1 MILKSHLYGCYE
13 SLLSSSAKS
22 IFSDAHPKKG
32 FDKIAVHQL
41 ITVSKSDQFSSNS
54 LINTLIVNKEFKISF
69 DTLNKEFFYNKGIKR
84 IKNLYRKNYELIQD
98 TGSDKL
104 GIGYPLLRVFDPKRK
119 KYKFLPILIFKA
131 YLTKDSSNPN
141 IINLSKEGKP
151 EIFFNPILCDF
162 IKDNFNREFVNPLTR
177 YKTNYHYNFYNIINL
192 ISNSCNIEFIDEF
205 FSNKTVLPFDEI
217 FRNKIDEPCPELINN
232 AVIGIYNNSKSSIIS
247 DYKLI
252 LNSDEYSSILS
263 KTINNSKSAFFSG
276 LNLDHSQQKVIKSF
290 ASNNDV
296 VIHGPPGTGKSKTLT
311 GVITYALS
319 QSKSILV
326 VCEKKTAME
335 VLKSNLKELGLE
347 NYCTII
353 NDVRANRR
361 SIVNKVRSFISNY
374 SSKTH
379 NSLFNQ
385 NFKNSSSVIENLE
398 ILVSKVQSIV
408 EEINTNK
415 NKLDEVILDPGI
427 TFSEL
432 VLKNCIYNNNFTDK
446 YDDLKNVFF
455 FNSKEL
461 NGILEVFNS
470 TSNFLLKSPNPYNF
484 GYESINFEYISNF
497 DASEYQ
503 GKIDNLYNKY
513 YDKLLK
519 IKNDLESFIAL
530 SSKMQ
535 IKYYDF
541 IENSDSE
548 LGVIFKLF
556 RNLKNDIL
564 KSKLFNTD
572 FFKKI
577 NSLDFVEQVIF
588 LIESIKKTYLSRK
601 NFYHLMEA
609 NAFISNHNIAYK
621 RLIKCF
627 CNSSTFKSD
636 FLSWYYSETLKLYFV
651 DNFNFNGNGSSKYD
665 LVKEIKHINDLIL
678 AKIYSNLF
686 TKRVNALKLFSK
698 NYEDIKIERFFSK
711 KSSKKKEKLSLRDIS
726 RHPSKILNSFFPV
739 IITTPEVCSNL
750 FPLQKDFFDVVIF
763 DESSQLRVEDSIP
776 ALMRGKK
783 RIVSGDTKQLPPPNF
798 FSKARNIPFLKPSLL
813 EFCVDQKFDEHY
825 LDIHYRS
832 KHPFL
837 IEFSN
842 HAFYNSRLIPIPPKY
857 NYNPIEYYEFD
868 GVFDSGINK
877 IEAQFLLNYLVKFDD
892 LKASIGIATF
902 NVLQRD
908 YILDLIDLKSKESFE
923 FYSKMQIFRMNG
935 FFVKNLENIQGEE
948 RDYIF
953 ISTTYGKSHSSKF
966 KQSYGPINSKKK
978 GHKLLN
984 VIITR
989 AKYKLIVLSSIPKKN
1004 ILNGL
1009 KSLELN
1015 QINKGKDIFYG
1026 FLNYAKS
1033 ISEEDEKSRET
1044 ILKILKSNNSSVNKL
1059 DKKNDQKTLK
1069 TFSNYLITKI
1079 QLITGK
1085 ELKYEND
1092 FSLGGFTYDI
1102 LLFNSKFS
1110 ILIDINGKV
1119 LHGDYEDYLYDIK
1132 RCEIA
1137 KNNNYRY
1144 YRLWASNLK
1153 NNSDQELNKLFDIIK
1168 K

>member
-1 MILKSHLYGCYE
+1 MILKSHLDACYE

-32 FDKIAVHQL
+32 FDKIGVSQL

-54 LINTLIVNKEFKISF
+54 LIHTLIENKEFKISF
-69 DTLNKEFFYNKGIKR
+69 DILNKKFSYSKGIKR
-84 IKNLYRKNYELIQD
+84 IKNLFRKNYELIQD

-104 GIGYPLLRVFDPKRK
+104 GIGYPLFRIFDQKRK
-119 KYKFLPILIFKA
+119 KYKFLPILIFKV
-131 YLTKDSSNPN
+131 YLTKDTSSPN
-141 IINLSKEGKP
+141 IINLSKEAKP

-177 YKTNYHYNFYNIINL
+177 YKTNYHYNFFNIINL

-205 FSNKTVLPFDEI
+205 FSNKTVVPFDEI
-217 FRNKIDEPCPELINN
+217 VENKVDKPHLELINN
-232 AVIGIYNNSKSSIIS
+232 AVIGIYNNSKSSLIS

-252 LNSDEYSSILS
+252 LNSEEYNSILS

-319 QSKSILV
+319 QNKSILV

-335 VLKSNLKELGLE
+335 VLKSNLKELGFE
-347 NYCTII
+347 KHCTII
-353 NDVRANRR
+353 NDVRMNRR
-361 SIVNKVRSFISNY
+361 SIVNEVRSFISDN
-374 SSKTH
+374 SFKTH

-385 NFKNSSSVIENLE
+385 NFKNSSSVIENII
-398 ILVSKVQSIV
+398 ILVSKVQSVV
-408 EEINTNK
+408 EEINTKK
-415 NKLDEVILDPGI
+415 NKLNEVILDPGK

-432 VLKNCIYNNNFTDK
+432 VLKNCVFNNNFIDK
-446 YDDLKNVFF
+446 HDELKTLFF

-461 NGILEVFNS
+461 KRILEVFIG

-484 GYESINFEYISNF
+484 GYESINFDYISNF
-497 DASEYQ
+497 DPLEYQ
-503 GKIDNLYNKY
+503 ENIDNLYTNY

-519 IKNDLESFIAL
+519 IENDLESITAL
-530 SSKMQ
+530 SSKMH

-541 IENSDSE
+541 IENSDSK
-548 LGVIFKLF
+548 LGVIFMSF
-556 RNLKNDIL
+556 RKLKNDIL
-564 KSKLFNTD
+564 KSKLFNKD

-577 NSLDFVEQVIF
+577 NSLDFVKQVIF
-588 LIESIKKTYLSRK
+588 LSETIKKTYLSRK
-601 NFYHLMEA
+601 NFYYLMEA
-609 NAFISNHNIAYK
+609 NAFISNHDYVHK
-621 RLIKCF
+621 LLIKHV
-627 CNSSTFKSD
+627 CNSTSFKSD
-636 FLSWYYSETLKLYFV
+636 FLSWYYSETLKLFFV
-651 DNFNFNGNGSSKYD
+651 DNVNFNGNGSSKYD

-678 AKIYSNLF
+678 AKINSNLF
-686 TKRVNALKLFSK
+686 TKRINALKLFAK
-698 NYEDIKIERFFSK
+698 NYEDIKIESFFSK
-711 KSSKKKEKLSLRDIS
+711 KSSKNKVKLSLRDIS

-750 FPLQKDFFDVVIF
+750 FPLQKNFFDVVIF

-776 ALMRGKK
+776 ALMRGKQ

-832 KHPFL
+832 NHPFL

-842 HAFYNSRLIPIPPKY
+842 HAFYNSRLIPLPSKY

-868 GVFDSGINK
+868 SVFDSGINK
-877 IEAQFLLNYLVKFDD
+877 IEAQFLVNYLVKFDD

-953 ISTTYGKSHSSKF
+953 ISTTYGKTHSNKF
-966 KQSYGPINSKKK
+966 KQSFGPINSLKK

-989 AKYKLIVLSSIPKKN
+989 AKYKLIILSSIPKPN

-1009 KSLELN
+1009 RSLELN
-1015 QINKGKDIFYG
+1015 QKNRGKNIFYG
-1026 FLNYAKS
+1026 FLSYAKS
-1033 ISEEDEKSRET
+1033 ISEEDEKSRKK
-1044 ILKILKSNNSSVNKL
+1044 ILKILKSNNPSVTKI
-1059 DKKNDQKTLK
+1059 DKQNNQKTLK
-1069 TFSNYLITKI
+1069 SFSNFLINQI
-1079 QLITGK
+1079 QMIINV
-1085 ELKYEND
+1085 ELKYENN

-1102 LLFNSKFS
+1102 RLFNSKFS

-1132 RCEIA
+1132 RCDVA
-1137 KNNNYRY
+1137 KNNNHKY
-1144 YRLWASNLK
+1144 YRLWTSNLK
-1153 NNSDQELNKLFDIIK
+1153 NNPDQELNKLFDIIK